1 MISLFNR
8 RELITVLTQEKLMAV
23 QEALAAA
30 GIVFTVKVR
39 GIARGAGRAR
49 TGGFGL
55 RQEAM
60 YTYTVFVRKED
71 YDRGRY
77 AIDAALRN
85 P

>member
-23 QEALAAA
+23 QEALVAA
-30 GIVFTVKVR
+30 GIGFTVKVR
-39 GIARGAGRAR
+39 GIARGR
-49 TGGFGL
+49 TGSFGL
-55 RQEAM
+55 RQEAT

-71 YDRGRY
+71 YDRGRH
-77 AIDAALRN
+77 AMDAALRN